1 MAYETYI
8 FIIYLWTLNPWEK
21 QTVSKMVVNNIES

>member
-1 MAYETYI
+1 
-8 FIIYLWTLNPWEK
+8 LNPWEK